1 MNIVSTDKT
10 YTYDLLTQNL
20 FTLNRTFPFLNIQ
33 VVGSSVL
40 GKNLYV
46 VKLGTGS
53 KKVFYSASFHANEWI
68 TSVVMM
74 KFIED
79 YCNAYVNDSNLYDY
93 NIKTLFNTVSIYIMP
108 MVNPDGV
115 DLVTGNL
122 SKNSSAF
129 IQAQNISLNYPDIPF
144 PSGWKANFNGVDLN
158 LQFPAEWEMAKKIK
172 YNLGFTGPAPRDFV
186 GYGPLTEPEALAIYN
201 FTLKYDFKLVIAY
214 HTQGKEIYWQ
224 FANFNPPNSFYI
236 GTQFAKSSGYK
247 LTDTPYNSSFAGYK
261 DWFIQDYNKP
271 GYTIE
276 AGIGES
282 PLPISQFDEIYRDNI
297 GILILGAVL

>member
-1 MNIVSTDKT
+1 MNIVPTDKS

-79 YCNAYVNDSNLYDY
+79 YCNAYVNDLNLYDY

-115 DLVTGNL
+115 DLVTGNIPKTSNSFVHTKNI
-122 SKNSSAF
+122 SKNF
-129 IQAQNISLNYPDIPF
+129 PDIPF
-144 PSGWKANFNGVDLN
+144 PNRMES
-158 LQFPAEWEMAKKIK
+158 K
-172 YNLGFTGPAPRDFV
+172 Y
-186 GYGPLTEPEALAIYN
+186 
-201 FTLKYDFKLVIAY
+201 
-214 HTQGKEIYWQ
+214 
-224 FANFNPPNSFYI
+224 
-236 GTQFAKSSGYK
+236 SSVQ
-247 LTDTPYNSSFAGYK
+247 
-261 DWFIQDYNKP
+261 I
-271 GYTIE
+271 
-276 AGIGES
+276 
-282 PLPISQFDEIYRDNI
+282 
-297 GILILGAVL
+297 